1 MRAVAQRVRG
11 CEVKIAGASVG
22 AIDDGLL
29 IYLGVCLSD
38 DATHAEYLAN
48 KAANLRIFQ
57 DESGKMNLS
66 ALELK
71 KEVLVVSQFT
81 LCADV
86 RKGRRPSYANA
97 ADPDEALNL
106 YRYFIECLK
115 KLGFSPEE
123 GIFGG
128 MMDVTYTNSGP
139 VTILLDSNKGSRK
152 NKITFSWA

>member
-1 MRAVAQRVRG
+1 MRAVVQRVRA
-11 CEVKIAGASVG
+11 CEVKIEGLSAG

-29 IYLGVCLSD
+29 IYLGVCLGD
-38 DATHAEYLAN
+38 DASHAQYLAE
-48 KAANLRIFQ
+48 KAVNLRIFR

-66 ALELK
+66 ALELN
-71 KEVLVVSQFT
+71 KEIIVVSQFT

-97 ADPDEALNL
+97 ADPDKALDL

-115 KLGFSPEE
+115 KLNFSPEE
-123 GIFGG
+123 GVFGG

-139 VTILLDSNKGSRK
+139 VTILLDSNK
-152 NKITFSWA
+152 IF